1 MYYNVTCHKS
11 RSQWSI
17 KLFPVHYGIS
27 LWSITCEK
35 EAISTFIVL
44 HALIFLAFVFL
55 FSLWIAFFCNISIVT
70 YPLDLTID
78 NNRHH
83 CYTATQGK
91 HRVKRILYS
100 SVHKRLSLTL
110 PCWKLAF
117 CTASVF
123 CCRLSIQQ
131 HWHDSNALYCK
142 KLLHFVFRDSL
153 WVFQIS
159 TNYRC
164 T

>member
-1 MYYNVTCHKS
+1 MKYKIVSCT
-11 RSQWSI
+11 
-17 KLFPVHYGIS
+17 
-27 LWSITCEK
+27 LW
-35 EAISTFIVL
+35 
-44 HALIFLAFVFL
+44 HFLVVNYMWERGHFHFHCTTRAHFFGLCFSV
-55 FSLWIAFFCNISIVT
+55 FSLDSLFCNISIVT

-91 HRVKRILYS
+91 HCVNRILYS